1 MPRRRRRKKKSCES
15 GYRKNDIGK
24 CVKKSKREE
33 KECGTGYKKDWM
45 TGDCIK
51 KKRKLSRKK
60 RNSKDKNIFQRII
73 STDGFRSIF
82 SNKEG
87 YRNKEK
93 RSRPPKGLGPS
104 ILATVKIFFES
115 LAYVMLLVFISS
127 GWVHLTHNIDTYIPY
142 PNLDKDGGLS
152 EVLQK
157 VGKII
162 RTQAGGGKVKKQRGG
177 ALAPGEQ
184 PNNTRWFKEG
194 AFFDTWAGD
203 GKPPPDWLKQ
213 MQKEPS
219 MFSRGIGHYFQTF
232 RDIPILLILMEGIKM
247 VKGFLPEKGSGT
259 SLADLLSIL
268 LVVPVFYVLLTG
280 LHVLLNLGSTI
291 GGIFYRQDMDS
302 WIPMFFMWPLCAP
315 FGIIGS
321 LFIYLLII
329 LMPNYDRVREFFK
342 YFGRYNNIWLLV
354 VFSLSLNEVLKIFD
368 VGLNINRWNT
378 HHKIAIL
385 PVVIGLAL
393 IILKSIRDLFNYLL

>member
-1 MPRRRRRKKKSCES
+1 MPRRRKKKSCKS

-24 CVKKSKREE
+24 CVKKDKREK

-60 RNSKDKNIFQRII
+60 RDSKDKNIFQRIA

-87 YRNKEK
+87 YRNRE
-93 RSRPPKGLGPS
+93 RTRPPRGMGQS
-104 ILATVKIFFES
+104 VLATVKIFFKS
-115 LAYVMLLVFISS
+115 LAEVMIMVFISS
-127 GWVHLTHNIDTYIPY
+127 GWLHLTQNIETYIPY
-142 PNLDKDGGLS
+142 PNMKDGGLA

-162 RTQAGGGKVKKQRGG
+162 RTQAGGGKVKTQRGG

-213 MQKEPS
+213 MQQEPS

-247 VKGFLPEKGSGT
+247 VKGFMPEKGSGT
-259 SLADLLSIL
+259 SLADLLSIS
-268 LVVPVFYVLLTG
+268 LVIPIFYVLLTG
-280 LHVLLNLGSTI
+280 LHVLLNLGCTF

-302 WIPMFFMWPLCAP
+302 WIPMIFMWPLCAP
-315 FGIIGS
+315 FGIVGS

-354 VFSLSLNEVLKIFD
+354 IFSFTLNEVLKTFD
-368 VGLNINRWNT
+368 VGLDINRWNLD
-378 HHKIAIL
+378 HKVAIL
-385 PVVIGLAL
+385 PVVIGLSF
-393 IILKSIRDLFNYLL
+393 IILKSIRDLFNYVL